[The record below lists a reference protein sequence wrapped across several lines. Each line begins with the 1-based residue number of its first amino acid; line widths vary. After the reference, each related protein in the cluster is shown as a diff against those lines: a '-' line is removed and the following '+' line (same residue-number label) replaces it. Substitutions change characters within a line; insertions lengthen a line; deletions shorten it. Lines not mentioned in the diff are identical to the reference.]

1 MPASRLLSTQSAPR
15 CVAAFVAQSETAL
28 ARLLAADLS
37 SLDLVAIMVGGVH
50 FGEHTCVFP

>member
-1 MPASRLLSTQSAPR
+1 MPASRFRPSSPQLVVSR
-15 CVAAFVAQSETAL
+15 RFVAQTETAL

>member
-1 MPASRLLSTQSAPR
+1 VSRR
-15 CVAAFVAQSETAL
+15 FVAQTETAL

-37 SLDLVAIMVGGVH
+37 SLDLVAIMVGGAH

>member
-1 MPASRLLSTQSAPR
+1 MPASRLRPSSPQLVVSR
-15 CVAAFVAQSETAL
+15 RFVAQTETAL